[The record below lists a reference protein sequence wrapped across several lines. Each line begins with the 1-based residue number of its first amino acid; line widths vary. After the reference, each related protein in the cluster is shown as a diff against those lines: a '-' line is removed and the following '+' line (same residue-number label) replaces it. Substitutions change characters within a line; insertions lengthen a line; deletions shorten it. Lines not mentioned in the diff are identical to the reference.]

1 MNKIISIGIVFL
13 FFAQIC
19 MADIIETKTNKIYK
33 GKIIKTSE
41 KGIAVRTE
49 EGNTVVI
56 PKNQLARIQRD
67 KKVYDF
73 LNGEIYYLE
82 KRRPFLPFSVFSVSL
97 GAYSVTKFQDYQKN
111 HKKAEEAKK
120 EDPSV
125 QNLKDKSGK
134 DLAMS
139 IGFGICSV
147 ATLILALKPME
158 VKVPVG
164 KISMHVT
171 PTHIGLALS
180 F

>member
-1 MNKIISIGIVFL
+1 MKKIVSLGIIFL
-13 FFAQIC
+13 FFTQIC
-19 MADIIETKTNKIYK
+19 LADIIETKTNKVYK

-41 KGIAVRTE
+41 KGLAVRTE

-56 PKNQLARIQRD
+56 PKNQLARIQRE

-73 LNGEIYYLE
+73 LSGEIYYLE

-97 GAYSVTKFQDYQKN
+97 GVYSVTKFQDYQRN
-111 HKKAEEAKK
+111 HKKAEEEKK
-120 EDPSV
+120 EDPDV
-125 QNLKDKSGK
+125 QNLKDESGK
-134 DLAMS
+134 DLAVS
-139 IGFGICSV
+139 IGLGICSV
-147 ATLILALKPME
+147 ATFILALKPIE

-164 KISMHVT
+164 KISMNVT

>member
-1 MNKIISIGIVFL
+1 MKKIVSVGIVCL
-13 FFAQIC
+13 FFTQIC
-19 MADIIETKTNKIYK
+19 LADIIETKNNKIYK

-41 KGIAVRTE
+41 KGLAIRTE

-111 HKKAEEAKK
+111 RKKAEEPTR
-120 EDPSV
+120 EDPEV
-125 QNLKDKSGK
+125 QNLKDQSGK

-147 ATLILALKPME
+147 ATLILALKPIE

-164 KISMHVT
+164 KISMQVT
-171 PTHIGLALS
+171 PTQIGLALS